1 MVDDNDDE
9 HNDDFATMATTSIDD
24 ILISSASLHTKNYLE
39 NESIR
44 ITNNESMLSKS
55 CCYNKLS
62 SMDFML
68 KNMHKRWSIID

>member
-1 MVDDNDDE
+1 MVYDNDE
-9 HNDDFATMATTSIDD
+9 NNDDFAKLPTTSIEYV
-24 ILISSASLHTKNYLE
+24 LKPSAPLHTKDYLE
-39 NESIR
+39 NEYSR
-44 ITNNESMLSKS
+44 ITNNESILSES